1 MWALIGMI
9 LLILLALALL
19 AAIVAFVS
27 RGVGGSGTH
36 AGFFYRPKGNNLD
49 HLTDTE
55 FFEPMQPPEVWYG
68 LGPDPYDP
76 KPLGKSKN

>member
-1 MWALIGMI
+1 MFELIGMI
-9 LLILLALALL
+9 LLILIAACLL
-19 AAIVAFVS
+19 VTIVSFVT
-27 RGVGGSGTH
+27 RGIGGSGTH
-36 AGFFYRPKGNNLD
+36 AGFFYRSRGNNFD

-76 KPLGKSKN
+76 KPRGKK